1 MTESL
6 SARSRATILG
16 LQKDLIA
23 AVKGKDFPA
32 ALMLANRL
40 LELEPGNELVR
51 QIKPV
56 VEEKI
61 ELDELQSVSGDE
73 EEEGEEGEES
83 SGEEGDS
90 EDEEEE
96 EEEKPKAAPKP
107 KKEKAKKA
115 EAVAVVDETLSDPV
129 AEKLRQQKL
138 VEAADLQ
145 TAKELFGDVAS
156 INLDEFVPKTEKDF
170 EKYGGMLAAKYLK
183 AYEKSS
189 HFGALVKAIVKG
201 ATNGMPSSGVKE
213 IEVGVAAIRNERLKA
228 EKAEAKAAKDAAEK
242 AKKSQK
248 KTLSFGGQDQIKEES
263 LFGGGGDNGYVDE
276 DDYDFM

>member
-96 EEEKPKAAPKP
+96 EESD
-107 KKEKAKKA
+107 
-115 EAVAVVDETLSDPV
+115 DE
-129 AEKLRQQKL
+129 
-138 VEAADLQ
+138 
-145 TAKELFGDVAS
+145 
-156 INLDEFVPKTEKDF
+156 
-170 EKYGGMLAAKYLK
+170 
-183 AYEKSS
+183 
-189 HFGALVKAIVKG
+189 
-201 ATNGMPSSGVKE
+201 
-213 IEVGVAAIRNERLKA
+213 
-228 EKAEAKAAKDAAEK
+228 
-242 AKKSQK
+242 
-248 KTLSFGGQDQIKEES
+248 EE
-263 LFGGGGDNGYVDE
+263 DE
-276 DDYDFM
+276 DEDAEEGKPAVDTNMWKV